1 MLYIPR
7 TILQK
12 VVISVH
18 QLLVCKRIIG
28 HIRKGLFPR
37 EGFQT
42 SRHTYCP
49 LGDDLNTTLAP
60 MEINRTASSFWGWE
74 GEGAFLQGSRKEE
87 HQQCMLQGAL
97 SSLWAGLFPHPHSY
111 LLICALCC
119 FLFCCMAPAQNL
131 GRALQG
137 KAGRAILGFV
147 LAFFSDAC
155 RAFST
160 FIAYDCTVDNPS
172 DACYKIKKQ
181 SPIPNKINS
190 NGPSGLPHVLTQY
203 VDAFR
208 SKVIGTALGVQRQR
222 RYIL

>member
-1 MLYIPR
+1 
-7 TILQK
+7 
-12 VVISVH
+12 
-18 QLLVCKRIIG
+18 
-28 HIRKGLFPR
+28 
-37 EGFQT
+37 
-42 SRHTYCP
+42 
-49 LGDDLNTTLAP
+49 
-60 MEINRTASSFWGWE
+60 
-74 GEGAFLQGSRKEE
+74 
-87 HQQCMLQGAL
+87 
-97 SSLWAGLFPHPHSY
+97 
-111 LLICALCC
+111 
-119 FLFCCMAPAQNL
+119 MAPAQNL

-222 RYIL
+222 CYIR

>member
-1 MLYIPR
+1 MCLDSGLNQKCNQPVLCSKPQMLYIPR

-74 GEGAFLQGSRKEE
+74 GEGAF
-87 HQQCMLQGAL
+87 
-97 SSLWAGLFPHPHSY
+97 AGQEGG
-111 LLICALCC
+111 
-119 FLFCCMAPAQNL
+119 APAVHAAGSTEQPL
-131 GRALQG
+131 GWP
-137 KAGRAILGFV
+137 V
-147 LAFFSDAC
+147 SP
-155 RAFST
+155 ST
-160 FIAYDCTVDNPS
+160 FLLTNLCSLLLLVLLY
-172 DACYKIKKQ
+172 
-181 SPIPNKINS
+181 
-190 NGPSGLPHVLTQY
+190 GPS
-203 VDAFR
+203 
-208 SKVIGTALGVQRQR
+208 SKSREGTARKSWTCNSGFCSGL
-222 RYIL
+222 LL

>member
-1 MLYIPR
+1 
-7 TILQK
+7 
-12 VVISVH
+12 
-18 QLLVCKRIIG
+18 
-28 HIRKGLFPR
+28 
-37 EGFQT
+37 
-42 SRHTYCP
+42 
-49 LGDDLNTTLAP
+49 
-60 MEINRTASSFWGWE
+60 
-74 GEGAFLQGSRKEE
+74 
-87 HQQCMLQGAL
+87 MLQGAL

-190 NGPSGLPHVLTQY
+190 KWSQRTATCPYTVCGCLQEQSYWHCIRCTEAETLYLIRAVISMTGKASGDCWRLLDTCY
-203 VDAFR
+203 L
-208 SKVIGTALGVQRQR
+208 GTRA
-222 RYIL
+222 